1 MIQFEAFE
9 LNNGLKV
16 FVHED
21 PLTTTAAFNL
31 CYNVGSRDE
40 SEDKTGF
47 AHLFEH
53 LMFGGS
59 KHIPVFDEP
68 LQKVG
73 AQNNAFTSPDI
84 TNYYITL
91 PAENLETAF
100 WIESDRM
107 KALSFDQKVLDVQKK
122 VVIEE
127 FKERYLN
134 QPYGDIWLNLRP
146 LAYKTHPYKWA
157 TIGKD
162 ISHIENAN
170 MADVKDFFYSHYLPN
185 NAVLVVGGNVKTA
198 EVERL
203 AKKWFSD
210 IPSAKIIPRNLP
222 IEPVQTQ
229 KRVLELHRDVPAN
242 ALYMAYHI
250 PGKNQP
256 GYFEADLLSDILGKG
271 NSSLLYKNIVLEKKL
286 CNTISAFQTGSLDPG
301 LLIIGATLTDKVSY
315 QEVEV
320 AIERVIENF
329 KKDELS
335 ESEVE
340 KVKTQVKASEGFSD
354 IDVLNRCMKIA
365 FAANAGDAN
374 MVNIEQDLID
384 AIQGGN
390 IKEQANRI
398 LKTDETSYL
407 RYGKF

>member
-16 FVHED
+16 YVHED

-59 KHIPVFDEP
+59 QHIPVFDEP

-146 LAYKTHPYKWA
+146 LAYKNHPYKWA

-170 MADVKDFFYSHYLPN
+170 MNDVKEFFYSHYLPN

-198 EVERL
+198 NVERL
-203 AKKWFSD
+203 AQKWFSD
-210 IPSAKIIPRNLP
+210 IPSGKKIPRKLP
-222 IEPVQTQ
+222 VEPVQMEN
-229 KRVLELHRDVPAN
+229 RSLELHRDVPAN
-242 ALYMAYHI
+242 ALYMAYHM
-250 PGKNQP
+250 PAKNQS
-256 GYFEADLLSDILGKG
+256 GYFEADLLSDLLGKG
-271 NSSLLYKNIVLEKKL
+271 NSSLLYREIVLDKKL
-286 CNTISAFQTGSLDPG
+286 CNTISSFQTGSLDPG
-301 LLIIGATLTDKVSY
+301 LLIIGATLSDKVSFA
-315 QEVEV
+315 EVES
-320 AIERVIENF
+320 AIEKTISKF
-329 KKDELS
+329 KKYDLS
-335 ESEVE
+335 QSDME

-365 FAANAGDAN
+365 FAANAGDVN
-374 MVNIEQDLID
+374 MVNT
-384 AIQGGN
+384 
-390 IKEQANRI
+390 EQAIINKI
-398 LKTDETSYL
+398 KVEDIKIQADELLSFKKSNIL
-407 RYGKF
+407 RYGRF

>member
-21 PLTTTAAFNL
+21 PFTTTAAFNL

-59 KHIPVFDEP
+59 EHIPVFDLP

-134 QPYGDIWLNLRP
+134 QPYGDVWLNLRP
-146 LAYKTHPYKWA
+146 LAYKVHPYKWA
-157 TIGKD
+157 TIGKE
-162 ISHIENAN
+162 IAHIEQAT
-170 MADVKDFFYSHYLPN
+170 MSDVREFFYSHYLPN
-185 NAVLVVGGNVKTA
+185 NATLVVGGNVKVKD
-198 EVERL
+198 VERL
-203 AKKWFSD
+203 ARKWFDD
-210 IPSAKIIPRNLP
+210 IPMGNKKQRNLP
-222 IEPVQTQ
+222 KEPIQTQ
-229 KRVLELHRDVPAN
+229 KRSLDLERDVPTN
-242 ALYMAYHI
+242 ALYVAFPVPAKY
-250 PGKNQP
+250 QA
-256 GYFEADLLSDILGKG
+256 GYFEADLISDMLGKG
-271 NSSLLYKNIVLEKKL
+271 NSSRLYQRLVLDKKL
-286 CNTISAFQTGSLDPG
+286 CNTISAFQMGSLDPG
-301 LLIIGATLTDKVSY
+301 LMVIGATLADKASFENVET
-315 QEVEV
+315 QIREVLDEF
-320 AIERVIENF
+320 RKENIGI
-329 KKDELS
+329 DEL
-335 ESEVE
+335 E
-340 KVKTQVKASEGFSD
+340 KNKIQIKASEGFSD
-354 IDVLNRCMKIA
+354 IDVLNRTMKIA
-365 FAANAGDAN
+365 FAANAGFIDMLN
-374 MVNIEQDLID
+374 GEEEEINKISVDDIKHKVNH
-384 AIQGGN
+384 
-390 IKEQANRI
+390 I
-398 LKTDETSYL
+398 LEESKSNTL

>member
-170 MADVKDFFYSHYLPN
+170 MADVKDFFYAHYLPN
-185 NAVLVVGGNVKTA
+185 NAVLVVGGNVKAA

-203 AKKWFSD
+203 AQKWFSD
-210 IPSAKIIPRNLP
+210 IPAGKLISRNLP
-222 IEPVQTQ
+222 KEAIQSQ
-229 KRVLELHRDVPAN
+229 KRVLDLHRDVPAN
-242 ALYMAYHI
+242 ALYMAYHM
-250 PGKNQP
+250 PGKNHP

-271 NSSLLYKNIVLEKKL
+271 NSSLLYRKIVLDKQL
-286 CNTISAFQTGSLDPG
+286 CNTISSFQMGSLDPG
-301 LLIIGATLTDKVSY
+301 LLIIGATLSEQSSY
-315 QEVEV
+315 REVET
-320 AIERVIENF
+320 AIEEVISEF
-329 KKDELS
+329 KKNEISQLDLD
-335 ESEVE
+335 

-354 IDVLNRCMKIA
+354 IDVLNRCMKLA
-365 FAANAGDAN
+365 FAANAGDVN
-374 MVNIEQDLID
+374 MVNKEYELI
-384 AIQGGN
+384 N
-390 IKEQANRI
+390 IIGVEDIKRQANLI
-398 LKTDETSYL
+398 LCQENLNVLK
-407 RYGKF
+407 YGKF

>member
-21 PLTTTAAFNL
+21 PFTSTAAFNL

-40 SEDKTGF
+40 TEDKTGF

-59 KHIPVFDEP
+59 EHIPVFDQP

-73 AQNNAFTSPDI
+73 AQNNAFTSPDV

-91 PAENLETAF
+91 PAQNIETAF

-134 QPYGDIWLNLRP
+134 QPYGDVWLNLRP
-146 LAYKTHPYKWA
+146 LAYKVHPYKWA

-162 ISHIENAN
+162 ISHIEDAS
-170 MADVKDFFYSHYLPN
+170 MQDVKDFFYSHYLPN
-185 NAVLVVGGNVKTA
+185 NATLVVGGNVKVR

-203 AKKWFSD
+203 AQKWFGD
-210 IPSAKIIPRNLP
+210 IPVGKKKERNLAQ
-222 IEPVQTQ
+222 EPVQTE
-229 KRVLELHRDVPAN
+229 KRSLDLHREVPTN
-242 ALYMAYHI
+242 ALYMAF
-250 PGKNQP
+250 PMRGKYQK
-256 GYFEADLLSDILGKG
+256 GYFESDLISDILGKG
-271 NSSLLYKNIVLEKKL
+271 NSSRLHKALVIDSKL
-286 CNTISAFQTGSLDPG
+286 CNTISSFQMASLDPG
-301 LLIIGATLTDKVSY
+301 LLIIGATLAEKSKFE
-315 QEVEV
+315 EVEGQ
-320 AIERVIENF
+320 ILKVIEDF
-329 KKDELS
+329 KESGANKEEL
-335 ESEVE
+335 E
-340 KVKTQVKASEGFSD
+340 KNKIQIRASDGFSD

-365 FAANAGDAN
+365 FAANAGKIH
-374 MVNIEQDLID
+374 MVNDEESEIAKIALKDLH
-384 AIQGGN
+384 QV
-390 IKEQANRI
+390 ANDI
-398 LKTDETSYL
+398 LQVNKINTL
-407 RYGKF
+407 KYGKF